1 MKTDTLQHR
10 KEKKLLISIFLNI
23 SITLAQV
30 IGGVLS
36 GSLALLSDA
45 LHNFSDVISLVI
57 SFAAKKIGKKKASA
71 SKTFGFKRAE
81 ILAAFIN
88 AATLLVVA
96 VLLIIEAIHR
106 FQDQQPIDSF
116 LVILL
121 ASIAVLANGLSV
133 LLIKDN
139 TQNDLN
145 MKSAYLHL
153 FSDMLASVAVLVGG
167 ILMHVYTL
175 YWIDSLLTFAIACY
189 LIYVS
194 FDLLKESSMMLMLF
208 TPKHLSIKE
217 VTAQILLNKEVNN
230 IHHIHLWQLNENE
243 IHLEAHID
251 MNNNV
256 KISDFQEIRMRLEEQ
271 LKEKFSINHITIQ
284 PEFGLEGDKDLIIQD

>member
-1 MKTDTLQHR
+1 LKTDTLQHR

>member
-1 MKTDTLQHR
+1 MKTATLQHR

-57 SFAAKKIGKKKASA
+57 SFAAKKLGKKKAST

-121 ASIAVLANGLSV
+121 ASIAILANGLSV

-139 TQNDLN
+139 IHNDLN

-167 ILMHVYTL
+167 ILMHVYAL

-217 VTAQILLNKEVNN
+217 VTAHILLNKEVNN

-256 KISDFQEIRMRLEEQ
+256 KISDFQETRMRLEEQ
-271 LKEKFSINHITIQ
+271 LKQKFSVNHITIQ

>member
-45 LHNFSDVISLVI
+45 LHNFSDVISLVL
-57 SFAAKKIGKKKASA
+57 SFAAKKIGKKKASP

-121 ASIAVLANGLSV
+121 ASIAILANGLSV

-139 TQNDLN
+139 IHNDLN

-167 ILMHVYTL
+167 ILMHVYAL
-175 YWIDSLLTFAIACY
+175 YWIDSLLTFVIACY

-251 MNNNV
+251 MNNNI
-256 KISDFQEIRMRLEEQ
+256 KISDFQVIRMRLEEQ
-271 LKEKFSINHITIQ
+271 LTEKFSINHITIQ
-284 PEFGLEGDKDLIIQD
+284 PEFGLEGDKELIIQD